1 MKMFSGFGRR
11 NPKNEAPTLNVGEK
25 ELYVDEAY
33 IADKGKTIARIDRQS
48 MKDLRISGGD
58 AVIIFADEQ
67 PVILKAFPVYPSD
80 NNSGIVRVSS
90 SVRKQLRREVGDVV
104 TVRGIGNTKIDR
116 VVNYLMFEELGKK
129 GK

>member
-1 MKMFSGFGRR
+1 MFSGFGRR
-11 NPKNEAPTLNVGEK
+11 NPKNDGSALGVGET

-48 MKDLRISGGD
+48 MKALHISSGD
-58 AVIIFADEQ
+58 AVIVFADEQ

-80 NNSGIVRVSS
+80 SNSGIIRVSAS
-90 SVRKQLRREVGDVV
+90 IRKQLKREVGDVV
-104 TVRGIGNTKIDR
+104 SVRGIGNTKIDK
-116 VVNYLMFEELGKK
+116 VVNYLMFEELGKQ